1 LNQDHSLVLE
11 NLEVVEKEGIV
22 VSELV
27 ENNKTNSFIFK
38 FDQNTKVLIQTNKH
52 ESYNYGDKVSVSGKF
67 KLPEKFDEDFDYPK
81 YLQKDNILYTSFY
94 PNIKIVERE
103 FQKDLRLYIF
113 KFKKILVKKS
123 KLIFDKQTS
132 DLVLGVLLGVKSS
145 IDAEIKDNFRKSG
158 LIHIVVLSGFNL
170 TIIAYFIYFLLQNF
184 GRKTKYLFS
193 IIFVILFVIM
203 VGAGATVVRAGIM
216 VVLYIL
222 GKFFRRNSSP
232 LNALV
237 LAGAVMIYHNPM
249 ILLYDPSFQL
259 SFVATLGLVS
269 FYQVIEK
276 FLYFLPEKFAIKEI
290 IVSNISVQIVII
302 PLLIYLMGEFSVI
315 SLIPNIL
322 VLPLIPV
329 FMLSAFVAIVLNF
342 LPFIFVTTVFSNLII
357 FISNYFGSLKFST
370 IKVEINSVL
379 VLLGI
384 YLLIVLIIFA
394 INLNKKIK
402 EKQKYNYLQ
411 S

>member
-1 LNQDHSLVLE
+1 LNQDYSLVIE
-11 NLEVVEKEGIV
+11 NLEVVEKEGII
-22 VSELV
+22 VSELI
-27 ENNKTNSFIFK
+27 ENTKTNSFVLK
-38 FDQNTKVLIQTNKH
+38 FDDNKKVLIHTNKY
-52 ESYNYGDKVSVSGKF
+52 ESYNYGDKLLVIGKF
-67 KLPEKFDEDFDYPK
+67 KIPEKFDEKFNYPK
-81 YLQKDNILYTSFY
+81 YLQKDGIIFTSFY
-94 PNIKIVERE
+94 PEIKILEKD
-103 FQKDLRLYIF
+103 FQKDLKFYIF
-113 KFKKILVKKS
+113 KFKGSLIKKS
-123 KLIFDKQTS
+123 KLFFDKQTS

-145 IDAEIKDNFRKSG
+145 IDEEVKENFRKSG
-158 LIHIVVLSGFNL
+158 LIHIIVLSGFNL
-170 TIIAYFIYFLLQNF
+170 TIIAYFIYFLLQKF

-216 VVLYIL
+216 IILFIL
-222 GKFFRRNSSP
+222 GKFFRRNSSA

-237 LAGAVMIYHNPM
+237 LAGAIMIYHNPM

-269 FYQVIEK
+269 FYEILEK
-276 FLYFLPEKFAIKEI
+276 LMKFLPERFAIKEI
-290 IVSNISVQIVII
+290 IVSNISVQIVVI

-329 FMLSAFVAIVLNF
+329 FMLSAFVSIILGFV
-342 LPFIFVTTVFSNLII
+342 PFVFITTILSNLII
-357 FISNYFGSLKFST
+357 FISNYFGSLRFST
-370 IKVEINSVL
+370 IQVEIDSIKT
-379 VLLGI
+379 LLTI
-384 YLLIVLIIFA
+384 YLIIIAVIFI

-402 EKQKYNYLQ
+402 EKQKYSYLQ